1 VSSIHSIEGT
11 LSAKPFGPEVSG
23 RLHGDHKAPKTGQLH
38 GHNES
43 PKTGSLRGG
52 HESRKNGALHGAGES
67 HGTTAGE
74 FAESPT
80 SSAIAELSGLI
91 SNLGSLSA
99 QAQGLPLTPPTL
111 PGLPQSQAYR
121 PQPTDYTQFDDAN

>member
-1 VSSIHSIEGT
+1 MSSIHSIEGT
-11 LSAKPFGPEVSG
+11 ISAKPFRPEISG

-52 HESRKNGALHGAGES
+52 HESRKSGALHGAGES
-67 HGTTAGE
+67 PE
-74 FAESPT
+74 RSPGNSPNRPR

-91 SNLGSLSA
+91 S
-99 QAQGLPLTPPTL
+99 
-111 PGLPQSQAYR
+111 
-121 PQPTDYTQFDDAN
+121 